1 MVWFNLNQNGSELGL
16 FVHLSHI
23 ALTSFWMKLYAG
35 FLSSLVSMHLITL
48 GHCVYLHGWWWLA
61 RVVLIGGGRWLLYI
75 KQGRPH
81 PGNTRPGSAA
91 SADPQETAQLQIRS
105 CDCGKCCLRLPL
117 LSGPTKTIRLE
128 SSCCYHRCHLVI
140 LFWWWDGR
148 GREEGGREGVQVEML
163 TRVCISDRCLLN
175 GCKKSLQASSLSSF
189 YHHCMRFEKVL
200 NGCVCACSKNDVR
213 DACSTTD
220 IFNGWSSGLLVV

>member
-1 MVWFNLNQNGSELGL
+1 MVWFNLNQNVPELGL
-16 FVHLSHI
+16 FVHLSDI

-81 PGNTRPGSAA
+81 PGNTRAGWAA
-91 SADPQETAQLQIRS
+91 SADPQETAQLQIQS

-117 LSGPTKTIRLE
+117 LSGPNQNHKIGILLSLSPL
-128 SSCCYHRCHLVI
+128 SSCHPL
-140 LFWWWDGR
+140 LMMGWEGKGR
-148 GREEGGREGVQVEML
+148 RGK
-163 TRVCISDRCLLN
+163 
-175 GCKKSLQASSLSSF
+175 GCRWKCWRAFASRIDVFSMDARKVF
-189 YHHCMRFEKVL
+189 KHHHCRHFIIIVWDLK
-200 NGCVCACSKNDVR
+200 GSQWVCLCLQQKR
-213 DACSTTD
+213 RQRCM
-220 IFNGWSSGLLVV
+220 

>member
-1 MVWFNLNQNGSELGL
+1 MHFWFNSFALHLHMFWFNLNQNVSELGL
-16 FVHLSHI
+16 FVHLSDI
-23 ALTSFWMKLYAG
+23 ALTSFWMKLYTG

-81 PGNTRPGSAA
+81 PGNTRAGWAA
-91 SADPQETAQLQIRS
+91 SADPQETAQLQIQS

-117 LSGPTKTIRLE
+117 LSGPTKTLRLE
-128 SSCCYHRCHLVI
+128 SSCCCYHRCHLVI

-148 GREEGGREGVQVEML
+148 GREEGGRGAGGNVDARLHLGSMSSQWMQE
-163 TRVCISDRCLLN
+163 
-175 GCKKSLQASSLSSF
+175 KSSSIIIVVILSSLYEILKGSQWVCLCLQQKRRQR
-189 YHHCMRFEKVL
+189 CM
-200 NGCVCACSKNDVR
+200 
-213 DACSTTD
+213 
-220 IFNGWSSGLLVV
+220 